1 MKIIELIQE
10 KFTSFGYLSAHRD
23 SGCNIYDI
31 IAPIFILIT
40 LTMMGSLAA
49 VYSVRHFL
57 MGDIENS
64 LYAGLDVPATLLL
77 IGTYST
83 VLYNKKKLQNV
94 IDEFQE
100 IFDKCKN
107 RISHENTVLMMI
119 CVKSN
124 LQAKMNRRLFS
135 LYVPIRLFRKF

>member
-1 MKIIELIQE
+1 MKIFELIQE
-10 KFTSFGYLSAHRD
+10 KFTTFGYLSTHRD
-23 SGCNIYDI
+23 SGCNIYHI
-31 IAPIFILIT
+31 IAPIFILIS

-83 VLYNKKKLQNV
+83 VLYNKKKLRKV

-107 RISHENTVLMMI
+107 RISNEHRAHNSDDFVLTLI
-119 CVKSN
+119 C
-124 LQAKMNRRLFS
+124 R
-135 LYVPIRLFRKF
+135 